1 MEDIELSPEKPVFM
15 DKNVCKNI
23 AHSNSAMYTIYS
35 TLSILIA
42 SKICLL
48 QISFLALKVGKLERE
63 IERRL
68 ADIFSFWCKL

>member
-1 MEDIELSPEKPVFM
+1 MEDIELSPEIPVFM

-35 TLSILIA
+35 TLSIKA

-48 QISFLALKVGKLERE
+48 QISFLA
-63 IERRL
+63 
-68 ADIFSFWCKL
+68 